1 MILNICKCNHL
12 LISWHDSDQ
21 VWTAQ
26 CLFLYVA
33 SERWSKKAL
42 SMMVKKNTANEG
54 SALGCSFFFFF
65 FLSFIGPLNL
75 SPLVPFLYVQV
86 DKQCPPKNNLPLLSA
101 KHYQSCTQGWSR
113 HPDQT
118 GCTASG
124 IFPWHLPPCFAGG
137 SEEEGGSGEVKASEV
152 QGKKHGAWW
161 HARHSRFCFTRNC

>member
-33 SERWSKKAL
+33 SEHWSKKAL

-54 SALGCSFFFFF
+54 SA
-65 FLSFIGPLNL
+65 

-86 DKQCPPKNNLPLLSA
+86 DKQYPPKNNLPLLSA
-101 KHYQSCTQGWSR
+101 KHYQSCTRVWSR
-113 HPDQT
+113 HQDQT

-137 SEEEGGSGEVKASEV
+137 SEEEGGSGEVKASKV

-161 HARHSRFCFTRNC
+161 HAWHSRFCFTRNC

>member
-1 MILNICKCNHL
+1 MISNICKCNHL

-54 SALGCSFFFFF
+54 SALGCSFF
-65 FLSFIGPLNL
+65 LSFIGPL

-86 DKQCPPKNNLPLLSA
+86 DKQCPPKNNLLLLSA
-101 KHYQSCTQGWSR
+101 KHQYCTQGWSR

-124 IFPWHLPPCFAGG
+124 IFP
-137 SEEEGGSGEVKASEV
+137 
-152 QGKKHGAWW
+152 
-161 HARHSRFCFTRNC
+161 